1 VGTRWAR
8 VRPSADPP
16 AYAECRD
23 HSATQAVRVSS
34 GSSREG
40 EMRSYA
46 QHRIQGDLRAGI
58 EQMVNRGVDLRAV
71 AVKRFPRPVH
81 TMSYLVVAVG
91 KASPGHTDSQVG
103 VFSQKSPDAQ
113 LAVDKRRG
121 HRQPQRQVRLQ
132 KPRHVAVIKRICQ
145 SARALQARY
154 SDLNSSRSNGSTCA
168 RPARR
173 PAGCR
178 HTPSAEN
185 GTNSRHIQPAR
196 SNSLGAYFPG
206 IASPPPVQVE
216 QAIVI
221 VSINSSFATM
231 SPTLFPPLPVR
242 PGTT

>member
-1 VGTRWAR
+1 MGTRWAR

-132 KPRHVAVIKRICQ
+132 KPRHVAVIKRICRERRVPCRPVIAILI
-145 SARALQARY
+145 ARGRTDQPALGLPDAQQAADTRHPQK
-154 SDLNSSRSNGSTCA
+154 TA
-168 RPARR
+168 RTHVTFNPRG
-173 PAGCR
+173 P
-178 HTPSAEN
+178 TPSAL
-185 GTNSRHIQPAR
+185 TFLASLRRHRSRWNR
-196 SNSLGAYFPG
+196 
-206 IASPPPVQVE
+206 
-216 QAIVI
+216 
-221 VSINSSFATM
+221 
-231 SPTLFPPLPVR
+231 PL
-242 PGTT
+242 